1 MGPGAL
7 ARLADLTAGLADLV
21 LPSVCAG
28 CGAERVR
35 LRYGTCAACVAA
47 LEALS
52 PFRTS
57 PVPAPAGMP
66 PCVAMGP
73 YADALRGVL
82 LGYKERGRHGLARPL
97 GALLA
102 AAVADFG
109 GAGAADGVGGVG
121 GRVPVAVV
129 PVPSTARAA
138 RQRHGDHLA
147 RLAAHAV
154 RRLRAAG
161 WQAQVMRPLRASPRP
176 DSALLDAGERAAVAV
191 NSLRITS
198 AGIRGLQRCVTVGG
212 MVVVVDDIV
221 TTGSTLAAVTTRL
234 ASVGVQV
241 TGAAVLAA
249 TQLRRVGPTGS
260 SGLPPRG
267 IDWANRHKPV
277 P

>member
-1 MGPGAL
+1 MAATGPVVL
-7 ARLADLTAGLADLV
+7 TRLADLTAGLADLV
-21 LPSVCAG
+21 LPSACAG

-35 LRYGTCAACVAA
+35 LRYATCPACVAA

-52 PFRTS
+52 PFAAC
-57 PVPAPAGMP
+57 PVPVPAGMP

-73 YADALRGVL
+73 YADVLRGAL
-82 LGYKERGRHGLARPL
+82 LGYKERGRHALARPL

-102 AAVADFG
+102 AAVAEVG
-109 GAGAADGVGGVG
+109 GAAGGQ
-121 GRVPVAVV
+121 GRVPLVVV

-161 WQAQVMRPLRASPRP
+161 WQAQLMRPLRASPRP
-176 DSALLDAGERAAVAV
+176 DSASLDAGQRAAVAV
-191 NSLRITS
+191 NSLRITP

-212 MVVVVDDIV
+212 VVVVVDDIV

-234 ASVGVQV
+234 ASVNVHV
-241 TGAAVLAA
+241 AGAAVLAA
-249 TQLRRVGPTGS
+249 TQLRRVRPTGPP
-260 SGLPPRG
+260 GLPPRG
-267 IDWANRHKPV
+267 IDWANRHKWV